1 MTTEELRAKA
11 REMALR
17 DLDANIA
24 RAREMLASGDLDDY
38 ARQRTIEEI
47 EHSER
52 SRENIPSAI
61 LWFYEGI
68 AAREDGR

>member
-1 MTTEELRAKA
+1 
-11 REMALR
+11 
-17 DLDANIA
+17 
-24 RAREMLASGDLDDY
+24 MLASGDLDDY

-52 SRENIPSAI
+52 SRENIPPAI

-68 AAREDGR
+68 VASEDGDP